1 MQTGLPAPLNYSTD
15 PIPLRTAASLSAI
28 HPVPSAKV
36 NFRVLILEGDRLND
50 NLLIES
56 IRAEIPDA
64 DIIHTAGVLGA
75 MALSGLYDFNLLI
88 IEVPLAPDAEGELLL
103 AFAEHN
109 PSARVIIAGAR
120 ADRTATQPGED
131 TAVYVMH
138 APINPLELIEVVRAC
153 RERALGPIVPMPKS
167 HEEEE
172 GHFVVVLSRH
182 SPMEVVQFKCLAGA
196 TTALDFIRRTG
207 AGGRVW
213 FERGEIVHAET
224 GTLSGMD
231 ALIDMMNWPG
241 GSIVEISVPSPSE
254 RTISMPWAM
263 LLMQVAHAADELK
276 ASA

>member
-1 MQTGLPAPLNYSTD
+1 MHSGLSAHIDYSTD
-15 PIPLRTAASLSAI
+15 PIPLRSAAALSAI
-28 HPVPSAKV
+28 HPVPSVKA
-36 NFRVLILEGDRLND
+36 NFRVLILEGEKETD

-88 IEVPLAPDAEGELLL
+88 VEVPLAPDTEGELLL

-109 PSARVIIAGAR
+109 PTARVIIAGAGM
-120 ADRTATQPGED
+120 DRPPTPPGEEA
-131 TAVYVMH
+131 AVYVLH
-138 APINPLELIEVVRAC
+138 APMNPLELIEVVRAC
-153 RERALGPIVPMPKS
+153 RERALGPIVRMPQ
-167 HEEEE
+167 EEEE

-207 AGGRVW
+207 PGGRVW

-224 GTLSGMD
+224 GLLMGMD
-231 ALIDMMNWPG
+231 ALTDMINWSG
-241 GSIVEISVPSPSE
+241 GSIVEISVPSPVE

>member
-1 MQTGLPAPLNYSTD
+1 MHSGLTAPIDYTTD
-15 PIPLRTAASLSAI
+15 PIPLRSAAARSAI
-28 HPVPSAKV
+28 HPVPSVKV
-36 NFRVLILEGDRLND
+36 NFRVLILEGDKETD

-88 IEVPLAPDAEGELLL
+88 VEVPLAPDAEGELLL

-109 PSARVIIAGAR
+109 PAARVIIAGASS
-120 ADRTATQPGED
+120 DRPPTPLGEEA
-131 TAVYVMH
+131 AVYVLH
-138 APINPLELIEVVRAC
+138 APMNPLELIEVVRAC
-153 RERALGPIVPMPKS
+153 REKALGPIVRMPQPE
-167 HEEEE
+167 EEEE

-182 SPMEVVQFKCLAGA
+182 SPMEVVQFKCLSGA

-207 AGGRVW
+207 PGGRVW
-213 FERGEIVHAET
+213 FARGEIVHAET
-224 GTLSGMD
+224 GTLKGMD
-231 ALIDMMNWPG
+231 ALTDMMNWSG
-241 GSIVEISVPSPSE
+241 GSIVEISVPSPME